1 MEPILYSFRRC
12 PYAIRARLAIKVS
25 GIKVQL
31 REVILRAKPVEMLKI
46 SPKGTVPVLQLPDG
60 RIIDESIDIMYWALA
75 QHDMDAWLDAECL
88 QEITNLVKQNDN
100 EFKYYLD
107 RYKYA
112 DRYPQHSPLYYRQRA
127 EVVLQH
133 LECRLGL
140 QRYLLRDNISFAD
153 IAIFPFVRQ
162 FAYVDKT
169 WFYCSEYKNLQ
180 RWLDALLESDLFLS
194 VMSKQQAWKTGDP
207 LTLF

>member
-12 PYAIRARLAIKVS
+12 PYAIRARLAIKAS
-25 GIKVQL
+25 GINVQL
-31 REVILRAKPVEMLKI
+31 REVILKAKPAEMLTI
-46 SPKGTVPVLQLPDG
+46 SPKGTVPVLQLSDG
-60 RIIDESIDIMYWALA
+60 RVIDESIDIMYWALA
-75 QHDMDAWLDAECL
+75 QHDIDAWLDAECL
-88 QEITNLVKQNDN
+88 QDIKTLVKQNDN

-112 DRYPQHSPLYYRQRA
+112 DRYPQHSPLYYRQQA
-127 EVVLQH
+127 EAVLQH

-140 QRYLLRDNISFAD
+140 QRYLLRDNICFAD

-162 FAYVDKT
+162 FAHVDKT
-169 WFYCSEYKNLQ
+169 WFYGSKYKNLQ

-194 VMSKQQAWKTGDP
+194 VMKKQQVWKTGDRI
-207 LTLF
+207 TWF